1 MTPIEELNLSVLAI
15 NQQLAALAASNPKEI
30 KNTAYASSAAAAAAA
45 KAYANLVVCVAYT
58 NPAFPAGVVPFSG
71 AEGVPP
77 PYAVL
82 IIPKSKETAYL
93 AAAQD
98 AKDRAYKLS
107 NTLQRQPTVDFVA
120 EFEAKTD
127 L

>member
-1 MTPIEELNLSVLAI
+1 MTIEDLNQTV
-15 NQQLAALAASNPKEI
+15 AALNQMLATIAASNPEDI
-30 KNTAYASSAAAAAAA
+30 KNTAYSSSATAAAA
-45 KAYANLVVCVAYT
+45 KAYSSLVVFVAYT
-58 NPAFPAGVVPFSG
+58 NPAFPAGSVPFSG
-71 AEGVPP
+71 AESVPP
-77 PYAVL
+77 PFAPL
-82 IIPKSKETAYL
+82 AIPKSKEAAYL

-107 NTLQRQPTVDFVA
+107 NSIQRQSNVDFVA